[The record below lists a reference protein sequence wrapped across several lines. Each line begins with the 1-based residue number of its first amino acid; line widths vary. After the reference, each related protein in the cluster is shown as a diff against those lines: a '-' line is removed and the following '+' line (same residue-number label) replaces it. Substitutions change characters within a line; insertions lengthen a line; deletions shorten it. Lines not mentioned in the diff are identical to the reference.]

1 MIKDFKFLSKNDTL
15 TLNGQMSIEAIQY
28 FNDYVSRIIRYEI
41 TTTIATY
48 KMVDYTYGNG
58 SIVAGTV
65 NAYPLEDSSMRVV
78 YHIRNGGI
86 TSFTVE
92 YDYLGVMSQAM
103 NAINDLRRFD

>member
-1 MIKDFKFLSKNDTL
+1 MKEFKFLSKNDTL

-92 YDYLGVMSQAM
+92 YDYWRTVGQAM
-103 NAINDLRRFD
+103 NAINDLRQYDL